1 MKNVW
6 KKILATVMAAMMITA
21 TVQAATANRIDGENK
36 LVYTFYGNDD
46 TTVNHPV
53 YEESAAWEK
62 VELQDAP
69 LGGKA
74 IKIEVPGSGAWE
86 CKKLD
91 FAESGDLTSYK
102 EDGYFGMWMKVVTD
116 ADEYAFRWNFWEH
129 PDESTW
135 RYISTERDNNGEV
148 INNTDYLNKW
158 AFVSMKISDM
168 KLNPDAVFKKVYESA
183 MQFTFTS
190 KAATVYVQGLG
201 IYAPEMSSETVG
213 LSAKLSWQAV
223 EGADHYIIKRDTN
236 LSGSFADVVTSS
248 CTDTTF
254 TDSTVPAEGLYRYA
268 ILAYNGETRLDK
280 KTLYANVIGENLERA
295 VAYYTNESA
304 IATDTNGQFA
314 CVADSD
320 VPLGG
325 CSLKPTNTRS
335 ALWPVEHD
343 LSNYWQDGYLGFYF
357 YTENTEYNHIE
368 IKNSGNNAYKMA
380 TYNIPQASIKANQ
393 WQFVKI
399 KLTDFTIDDG
409 FRYDMMQPVLFDR
422 GQSDGGRKI
431 QGLGIYMP
439 TSPSVTLTS
448 SVSGGSVTLNWNT
461 KLATPAKYEIY
472 RDGTRLC
479 ETTVAT
485 YTDTPSQDAVHY
497 YTVKA
502 LDAENN
508 VICEK
513 EKIVGIL
520 DASADE
526 VVSVYTNTNN
536 ASYINNSSYSQNDS
550 PHGGYYVAKNAGA
563 AETAIGLNNSDWSAA
578 KDTDYLTFW
587 YYTDI
592 QQQFMLEIYTDGWK
606 YNSVNIDAS
615 NANAGKWNLA
625 KVKFGDITKATDA
638 DFSKVI
644 QVKLAGDQFLSS
656 TVAWQ
661 GVKIVS
667 GPKTVSVTSMNI
679 ISNDTDDTPEY
690 TANEELAIT
699 ATVENGTSAQ
709 VTPALIAACYD
720 GGKLVDCKIVKK
732 TTSIDG
738 GKSGDVSGTY
748 TIPSNVTKPIVKIMV
763 WDSAEG
769 MKPYSQPYGNSK

>member
-1 MKNVW
+1 MTNVW

-21 TVQAATANRIDGENK
+21 TVQAAATANRIDGENK
-36 LVYTFYGNDD
+36 IVYTFYGNDD
-46 TTVNHPV
+46 TAVNHPA

-86 CKKLD
+86 YKKLD
-91 FAESGDLTSYK
+91 FAESGDLSSYK
-102 EDGYFGMWMKVVTD
+102 ENGYFGMWMKVVTD
-116 ADEYAFRWNFWEH
+116 ADAYAFRWNFWEH
-129 PDESTW
+129 PDENTW

-148 INNTDYLNKW
+148 INNTAYLNKW

-168 KLNPDAVFKKVYESA
+168 KLNPDAVFNKVYESA
-183 MQFTFTS
+183 MQFTFTE

-223 EGADHYIIKRDTN
+223 EDADRYIIKRDTD
-236 LSGSFADVVTSS
+236 LSGSYADVVTSD
-248 CTDTTF
+248 CTGTTF
-254 TDSTVPAEGLYRYA
+254 TDNTIPAAGLYRYA

-295 VAYYTNESA
+295 VTYYTNEST
-304 IATDTNGQFA
+304 IATDTNGQFT
-314 CVADSD
+314 CVADSEA
-320 VPLGG
+320 PLGG
-325 CSLKPTNTRS
+325 YSLKPTNGRS
-335 ALWPVEHD
+335 ALWPSVVD
-343 LSNYWQDGYLGFYF
+343 FSNYWQEGYLGFYF
-357 YTENTEYNHIE
+357 YTENNEYNSIE
-368 IKNSGNNAYKMA
+368 IKNSGDNGYKMA
-380 TYNIPQASIKANQ
+380 SYSIPASAIKTNQ

-399 KLTDFTIDDG
+399 KLTDFNVESG
-409 FRYDMMQPVLFDR
+409 FRYDMVQPVLFDR
-422 GQSDGGRKI
+422 GQSEGTRKI

-439 TSPSVTLTS
+439 TSPSISVSAGVNGGNVTLS
-448 SVSGGSVTLNWNT
+448 YST
-461 KLATPAKYEIY
+461 KLANPAKYEIY
-472 RDGTRLC
+472 RNGTLLG
-479 ETTVAT
+479 ETTAAT
-485 YTDTPSQDAVHY
+485 YTDAPSQDAVHY

-513 EKIVGIL
+513 EKIVGVL

-526 VVSVYTNTNN
+526 IVSVYTNTNN
-536 ASYINNSSYSQNDS
+536 ASYINDSSYSQNDS
-550 PHGGYYVAKNAGA
+550 PLGGYYVAKNAGA
-563 AETAIGLNNSDWSAA
+563 AQTAIGLNNSDWSAA

-606 YNSVNIDAS
+606 YNSVNVDAS
-615 NANAGKWNLA
+615 NANAGKWNFA
-625 KVKFGDITKATDA
+625 KIKFGDITKADGA

-644 QVKLAGDQFLSS
+644 QVKLAGDQFSSS

-661 GVKIVS
+661 GIKIVS
-667 GPKTVSVTSMNI
+667 GPKTVSVTKITI
-679 ISNDTDDTPEY
+679 IDNGDDGEPYYE
-690 TANEELAIT
+690 ANEELAIT

-720 GGKLVDCKIVKK
+720 GNKLVDCKIVNS

-748 TIPSNVTKPIVKIMV
+748 TIPNVTKPIVKIMV
-763 WDSAEG
+763 WDSAAG